1 MPFAASFLVA
11 ISPPTLSFS
20 LFLRHRQDK
29 LSAQQDKHRSLLDSF
44 DEDLDRL
51 RLTPLHSS
59 LINTVGGGEEVYSI
73 AHTGQSMMT
82 VSTSTSQGMST
93 SPLLPA
99 FMNLRVRGYS
109 LGEEDNVTRLSAS
122 TAQGMGVGTGAAPG
136 PVVVGGTSPGT
147 RSTTPTMQSA
157 PQAPQQQQRKR
168 DSFTGPTG
176 SPVPGSLEV
185 GSFEEA
191 YPFQTGEIAVGRED
205 YVDRTERV
213 TLFDCVPSEKE
224 KAWATQCGEVH
235 RKVDEKLS
243 QLLLVF
249 RQVSAGLNNI
259 AVIPFDAPVF
269 QLVFKTLESDLQ
281 LQKSAMSKLREDYQ
295 FVYDTLS
302 LRASMLSAPAGGTTG
317 GGVASS
323 DTALSSDRQDNVA
336 VSFASANLS
345 EKSNTQSS
353 ISSQAPLPLPLT
365 LTPSHSA
372 RTDMSSSAQSDSVNI
387 TGSEKTTDTST
398 PQERTADASPVTSEP
413 PRAEAVDEDGDVMAL
428 LKSLESRRK
437 NQVGMYWYL
446 L

>member
-1 MPFAASFLVA
+1 
-11 ISPPTLSFS
+11 
-20 LFLRHRQDK
+20 
-29 LSAQQDKHRSLLDSF
+29 
-44 DEDLDRL
+44 
-51 RLTPLHSS
+51 
-59 LINTVGGGEEVYSI
+59 
-73 AHTGQSMMT
+73 MMT
-82 VSTSTSQGMST
+82 VSTSTTQGMST
-93 SPLLPA
+93 SPLSPA

-109 LGEEDNVTRLSAS
+109 MGEEDNVSRMSVS
-122 TAQGMGVGTGAAPG
+122 TAQGMGAVAGVGTGVG
-136 PVVVGGTSPGT
+136 GGTSPGI
-147 RSTTPTMQSA
+147 RSTTPTMQNA
-157 PQAPQQQQRKR
+157 PLAPQQQQRKR
-168 DSFTGPTG
+168 DSFTGPSG
-176 SPVPGSLEV
+176 SLVPGSLEV

-191 YPFQTGEIAVGRED
+191 YPFQTGEITVGREEFA
-205 YVDRTERV
+205 DRTERV

-259 AVIPFDAPVF
+259 AVMPFDAPVF
-269 QLVFKTLESDLQ
+269 QLVFKSLESDLQ

-302 LRASMLSAPAGGTTG
+302 LRASMLSPPAGGTGGALG
-317 GGVASS
+317 GGAATS
-323 DTALSSDRQDNVA
+323 DNAQSSDRQDNVS

-353 ISSQAPLPLPLT
+353 ISSQAPLPLT
-365 LTPSHSA
+365 TTPSLSA
-372 RTDMSSSAQSDSVNI
+372 RTNTSSSQSDSVNI

-398 PQERTADASPVTSEP
+398 LQAHTADASPVTSAP

-437 NQVGMYWYL
+437 NQVMATKTL
-446 L
+446 LLLFLTPVELMFRSYFTS